1 MELLPYDCFAHILS
15 FTSTQDVCR
24 SSLVS
29 SIVQSMADSDAVWE
43 KFLPLNHQEIVSR
56 LVPPSL
62 LCSSKKELFVKLCKP
77 RPIDDGNKMLS
88 IEKTTGKI
96 CYLLSARQLSIT
108 WGNSSLYWSWKPIK
122 GPRSQQR
129 QKNLFIAFSN
139 HRTVVVEKGAESNA
153 EGVGIR

>member
-77 RPIDDGNKMLS
+77 RPVDDGNKVKFYNVFLIFHVCCLS
-88 IEKTTGKI
+88 KD
-96 CYLLSARQLSIT
+96 L
-108 WGNSSLYWSWKPIK
+108 NSHFLRK
-122 GPRSQQR
+122 
-129 QKNLFIAFSN
+129 L
-139 HRTVVVEKGAESNA
+139 VEKQKITFGMENL
-153 EGVGIR
+153 

>member
-108 WGNSSLYWSWKPIK
+108 WGNSSLCWSWKPIK
-122 GPRSQQR
+122 GPRFEEAVE
-129 QKNLFIAFSN
+129 L
-139 HRTVVVEKGAESNA
+139 RT
-153 EGVGIR
+153 I